1 MQAHF
6 ALWRVLKSL
15 KENKVLLKFSFFMVK
30 CSHSNEVNS
39 SEWIKA
45 YILYAQALF
54 LNAKYEDA
62 IELLRNLLDLF
73 ANIPI
78 DEIKFLSEV
87 NKNNKISL
95 TNVFEYFEWAL
106 NFYSKNHVYE
116 KSKAIFNFNF
126 KKKFKKIEIFMVN
139 PLKIPQKPDINNHSI
154 ISNNL
159 NKFSGKL

>member
-54 LNAKYEDA
+54 LN
-62 IELLRNLLDLF
+62 

-159 NKFSGKL
+159 NKFSGK